1 MEGVRAGL
9 SPPTPATAPLP
20 NTSGCLLE
28 KSRCTQYSHRWGA
41 VTPGVITAGARS
53 HPVLSP
59 LGHVDPQFRRRWGTV
74 APSRITAGARFHP
87 VLSALGHVDPQFRR
101 RWGTVTP
108 SRITA
113 GARFHPVLSPLGHV
127 DPQFRRR
134 WGLVHNPEHLSPSH
148 LDLILPHLG
157 SIWTHHGS
165 ILAHLGSI
173 FIPSRLHLE
182 PSYIMVS

>member
-87 VLSALGHVDPQFRR
+87 VLS
-101 RWGTVTP
+101 
-108 SRITA
+108 
-113 GARFHPVLSPLGHV
+113 PLGHV